1 MSALENTFRVAIFD
15 QFLDS
20 FARIPRAQ
28 QKKMNRF
35 IRKFRANP
43 TSSAIN
49 YEKIASFADQ
59 NLRTVR
65 IGDDYRAIVLRP
77 RRGNVFVLLWVDH
90 HDEAMAW
97 ARNKRVEVHP
107 ETGGLQVYSLVAPIT
122 PEPVA
127 APAAP
132 SQAAPQPLFSGRTDA
147 DLFSLGVPEPLLQA
161 VRAVTDELALDQL
174 AASLPTE
181 AWEALFFLASGE
193 ELDDVKQALE
203 IGSASDVE
211 PTDLAAALS
220 SDASKRSFAVVE
232 HDDVLAAML
241 DAPLEKWRVF
251 LHPSQRKLV
260 ERSWSGPVRVLGGA
274 GTGKT
279 VVAMHRAAWLLEH
292 RFDSNDD
299 RILFTTFTRNLA
311 ADIKANL
318 AKLLPN
324 PALKRVEV
332 VHIDKWVTDFLNSR
346 GYRYEIAYFQTGS
359 GRLWDLWQQALDLA
373 TGLSFPHTFFR
384 EEWEYVVQAQG
395 CRSMDD
401 YVRARRRGR
410 GVRLSRG
417 QRKAI
422 WPIFEEYWNL
432 LEEQGLRESTD
443 AMRDAAGLLE
453 RREAVLG
460 YRAVIVDEAQDMSTV
475 AFHLL
480 RQIIPEQRA
489 DDLFIVGDGHQRIY
503 RRRVVLSHA
512 GVRIVGRSKRLRIN
526 YRTTDEIRRFAVA
539 FLEGLTIDDLD
550 EGRDTTKGYK
560 SLVHGHAPRVELCAD
575 FGAEV
580 DVIAAFVARGD
591 TARTCLV
598 ARTNTL
604 VDTFARALEAR
615 GLKTYRLRR
624 SAAEDRAAE
633 GLRLATMHRVKGLEF
648 DRVVVA
654 GVDDGVVPLAMLLSA
669 TDDKAVKSDIE
680 RQERALLYVATT
692 RARREVLV
700 TSGGAPSAWLSQL
713 GTMPTSSP

>member
-1 MSALENTFRVAIFD
+1 MSALEHTFRVAIFD
-15 QFLDS
+15 QFLES

-28 QKKMNRF
+28 QKKVNRF
-35 IRKFRANP
+35 IRKFRADP
-43 TSSAIN
+43 TSAAIH
-49 YEKIASFADQ
+49 YEKIHTFVDPD
-59 NLRTVR
+59 LRTVR

-77 RRGNVFVLLWVDH
+77 RQGNVFVLLWVDH

-107 ETGGLQVYSLVAPIT
+107 ETGGLQVYSLTAPVESRPDEAEPT
-122 PEPVA
+122 PQ
-127 APAAP
+127 APATP
-132 SQAAPQPLFSGRTDA
+132 SATPLFASWSDS
-147 DLFSLGVPEPLLQA
+147 DLFSLGVPGPLLPA
-161 VRAVTDELALDQL
+161 VRMVTDEAGLDRL
-174 AASLPTE
+174 AASLPTG
-181 AWEALFFLASGE
+181 AWEALFFLADGE
-193 ELDDVKQALE
+193 PIDEVRRALE
-203 IGSASDVE
+203 IGTAGGDRPADV
-211 PTDLAAALS
+211 AAALD
-220 SDASKRSFAVVE
+220 SDASRRSFLVV
-232 HDDVLAAML
+232 DDDDGLAAML

-292 RFDSNDD
+292 RFTGDDD

-311 ADIKANL
+311 ADIRSNL

-324 PALKRVEV
+324 PALRRVEV

-346 GYRYEIAYFQTGS
+346 GYRYQIDYFQVER
-359 GRLWDLWQQALDLA
+359 GRLWDLWEQAMDLA
-373 TGLSFPHTFFR
+373 AGLDFAPTFYR

-395 CRSMDD
+395 CRSRDD
-401 YVRARRRGR
+401 YVRVRRRGR

-422 WPIFEEYWNL
+422 WPVFEEYGNL

-443 AMRDAAGLLE
+443 AMRDAAALLQ

-512 GVRIVGRSKRLRIN
+512 GVKIVGRSRRLRIN

-539 FLEGLTIDDLD
+539 LLEGLTIDDLD
-550 EGRDTTKGYK
+550 EGVDTTRGYK
-560 SLVHGHAPRVELCAD
+560 SLVHGQPLRVEVCAD

-580 DVIAAFVARGD
+580 EAIAAFVQAGEAR
-591 TARTCLV
+591 RTCLV

-604 VDTFARALEAR
+604 VDTYAKALEAR
-615 GLKTYRLRR
+615 GFKTCRLRR
-624 SAAEDRAAE
+624 SAAEDRSAQ

-654 GVDDGVVPLAMLLSA
+654 GVNEGLVPLAMLLDG
-669 TDDKAVKSDIE
+669 TDDRAVKQDME

-692 RARREVLV
+692 RARREVLI
-700 TSGGAPSAWLSQL
+700 TASGAPSPWIA
-713 GTMPTSSP
+713 SPESGR